1 MSFMMP
7 KPPSAA
13 SIQAEAEARAAR
25 ERDEA
30 ERKSFAETQ
39 ARMRTQQGRASTL
52 LTDERAVLNRQSLLG

>member
-7 KPPSAA
+7 KGPNPAA
-13 SIQAEAEARAAR
+13 IQAEAEARAKR

-39 ARMRTQQGRASTL
+39 AKMRTQQGRAATV
-52 LTDERAVLNRQSLLG
+52 LTDPRTILNNQSLLG